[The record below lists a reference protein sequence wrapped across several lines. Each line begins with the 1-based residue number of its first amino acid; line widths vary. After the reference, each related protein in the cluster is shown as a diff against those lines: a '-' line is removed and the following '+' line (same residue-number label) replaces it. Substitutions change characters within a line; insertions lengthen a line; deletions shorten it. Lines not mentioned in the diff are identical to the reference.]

1 MKEQEEYIA
10 LHGHRESDVLEADT
24 VVAIEW
30 ACKRE
35 GECSC
40 TVLMPCIWDEK

>member
-10 LHGHRESDVLEADT
+10 LHGHRELEALEADT
-24 VVAIEW
+24 AAAIEW

-35 GECSC
+35 GECAC
-40 TVLMPCIWDEK
+40 TVLMPCI